1 MRTLDFV
8 VDWRRLRS
16 HRRRE
21 DPSASPRLAGCT
33 WCTVERE
40 VLNVERQA
48 SGVQSVER
56 ALTLLETLADAGGE
70 LSLTQMA
77 AAAGLPLPTIHRLVR
92 TLVDRGYIR
101 QLPSRR
107 YSLGPRLINLGER
120 ASGTLAEW
128 ARPRLADLVT
138 ALGETANLTMLDGD
152 KVAYVAQVESPHPMR
167 MFTEVGNRVPLHS
180 TGVGKV
186 LLAQMNDRDLASVVQ
201 RIGLPALTP
210 ASITDV
216 DVFISEIRAARE
228 RGYAM
233 DDEETQLGVRCVA
246 VPLLGGPST
255 FALSVSGPAVRMG
268 SDLIQRAVPLLQA
281 AAKGLVDDVTGVQTD
296 RTSA

>member
-1 MRTLDFV
+1 
-8 VDWRRLRS
+8 
-16 HRRRE
+16 
-21 DPSASPRLAGCT
+21 
-33 WCTVERE
+33 VERE

-48 SGVQSVER
+48 GGVQSVER

-70 LSLTQMA
+70 LSLTQIA

-107 YSLGPRLINLGER
+107 YSLGPRLINLGDR
-120 ASGTLAEW
+120 AGGMLAEW
-128 ARPRLADLVT
+128 ARPRLADLVG
-138 ALGETANLTMLDGD
+138 ALGETAHLSMLDGD
-152 KVAYVAQVESPHPMR
+152 KATYVAQVQSPHPMR
-167 MFTEVGNRVPLHS
+167 MFAEVGNRVPLHS

-186 LLAQMNDRDLASVVQ
+186 LLAQLNDRDLASMVS

-216 DVFISEIRAARE
+216 DMFISEIRAVRE
-228 RGYAM
+228 RGYAV
-233 DDEETQLGVRCVA
+233 DDEETHIGVRCVA

-255 FALSVSGPAVRMG
+255 FALSVSGPSARMT
-268 SDLIQRAVPLLQA
+268 SELVQRAVPLLQSA
-281 AAKGLVDDVTGVQTD
+281 AGGLVDDLTSGQTD